1 MNCLRMR
8 MDRKVYVADN
18 LLGQKE
24 RGGGGPRRFREW
36 LEQLFVIWGSTVA
49 VTCM

>member
-24 RGGGGPRRFREW
+24 RGGEDPEGFVSGW
-36 LEQLFVIWGSTVA
+36 NSCLLFGEA
-49 VTCM
+49 Q